1 MIFQVKDPGKTRAGK
16 FRLAPGAVRFLTMNQ
31 VSHSF
36 GNRGVFRPGAC
47 KQADESP
54 RRLRSRAGS
63 LPLGR
68 RHVVAQERFAKAS
81 VHLLNAAE
89 PTNRALAKLA
99 SGKRNGFEGAQN
111 TARSINV
118 IDAPASEPGTVLA
131 LILKQELHGT
141 LDD

>member
-1 MIFQVKDPGKTRAGK
+1 MIFQVKDPRTTRAGK

-81 VHLLNAAE
+81 VNLLNAAE
-89 PTNRALAKLA
+89 PTNRA
-99 SGKRNGFEGAQN
+99 
-111 TARSINV
+111 RSEEHT
-118 IDAPASEPGTVLA
+118 SELQSPYDLVCRLLLENKKT
-131 LILKQELHGT
+131 T
-141 LDD
+141 